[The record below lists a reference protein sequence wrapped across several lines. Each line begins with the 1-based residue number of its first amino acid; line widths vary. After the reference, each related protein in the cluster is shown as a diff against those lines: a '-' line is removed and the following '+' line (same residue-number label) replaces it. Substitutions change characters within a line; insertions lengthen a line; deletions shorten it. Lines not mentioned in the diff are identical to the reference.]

1 MRIGSLFSGVGGLEL
16 GLERAGVGE
25 VAWQVEREPYAQEVL
40 AKHWPHAKRYDDVT
54 TVGAHNLAPVD
65 VICGGFPCQDI
76 SAAGRGAG
84 LKGARS
90 GLWFQMLRIIEEVK
104 PYVVIAENVAAL
116 RARGLP
122 VVVAGLR
129 DAGYRV
135 VVVPCAAEDVGAPHR
150 RERIFICAIRMA
162 DASGVGRGG
171 REAIA
176 GRDDAD
182 RHEAGRNEGAGRTGA
197 VGDLDEQGR
206 AVGLADRSRT
216 GREASSGDGV
226 RTSARPIAR
235 SAACRGEQAIVGVG
249 LANADGT
256 QREGQRE
263 RAVAD
268 AGRRSEL
275 NRVAGDGHFGVGLAD
290 AKRNGRQGSRA
301 HGHASSGAASGQ
313 GEASD
318 ALDGGAERQGVGGTK
333 PAVGR
338 ATDGLSGGLDGVA
351 RFAAEVSRRSRWPS
365 RPNEPQYDWE
375 APRTAIGVAKR
386 ANRLKAL
393 GNAVS
398 PPVAEA
404 VGRWVMHWIEHEE
417 QRALEAE

>member
-25 VAWQVEREPYAQEVL
+25 VAWQVEREPYAQKVL

-76 SAAGRGAG
+76 STAGRGAG

-90 GLWFQMLRIIEEVK
+90 GLWFQMLRIIEEMR

-150 RERIFICAIRMA
+150 RERIFICAFRMA
-162 DASGVGRGG
+162 DARGIDGGSRGLPIGSG
-171 REAIA
+171 AT
-176 GRDDAD
+176 
-182 RHEAGRNEGAGRTGA
+182 NA
-197 VGDLDEQGR
+197 V
-206 AVGLADRSRT
+206 LAN
-216 GREASSGDGV
+216 G
-226 RTSARPIAR
+226 SAL
-235 SAACRGEQAIVGVG
+235 VGVG
-249 LANADGT
+249 QANADGT

-263 RAVAD
+263 RTVAD
-268 AGRRSEL
+268 AGRGSEL

-301 HGHASSGAASGQ
+301 HGHASGGAASSEGQ
-313 GEASD
+313 AGD
-318 ALDGGAERQGVGGTK
+318 ALDGGAERQGVGRTE
-333 PAVGR
+333 PTVGR

-351 RFAAEVSRRSRWPS
+351 RFAAEVSTRSRWPS

-375 APRTAIGVAKR
+375 APRTAVGVAKR

-417 QRALEAE
+417 QRKGAANE